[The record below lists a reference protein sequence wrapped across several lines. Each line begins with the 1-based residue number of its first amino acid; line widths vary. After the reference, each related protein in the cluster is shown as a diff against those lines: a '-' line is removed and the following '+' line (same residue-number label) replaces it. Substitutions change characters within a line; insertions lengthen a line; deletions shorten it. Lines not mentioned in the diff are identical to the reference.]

1 MAKHRGL
8 MIFLAL
14 IAVFTA
20 VALLMPR
27 SEYDPVRDHSVTR
40 TNEWGTKALADLA
53 RENGLQVVPWQ
64 QRLSA
69 LQGQRLLLL
78 LNPTYEVKDTD
89 LQAALKWV
97 AQGGTLVVAPDLD
110 DPGDVKPDE
119 DLLTGL
125 GLVSVYV
132 PTRDA
137 TVTPVATEPI
147 LREVT
152 KVQVTAGA
160 RLKAVPQGAVR
171 RWRTLMGD
179 SRGAAVMAASH
190 GKGTIYALCDANILA
205 NGYLTKADN
214 VILAS
219 NLLWQYGQQG
229 VYFDEFVHNPMA
241 LQEEDERLD
250 PSTAIWAAVLAG
262 AALLVFLLSRGS
274 RFGAAVPL
282 VTPPRRSAL
291 EFVGALAE
299 LYRRAEARGAVV
311 EILHHS
317 FRRRLGQIAGVSP
330 ELPPAA
336 LATALGRVR
345 PELQQQVEGL
355 LEQLHDAAQ
364 RQPDERE
371 LLHLTRQVAHY
382 EEALTH
388 GH

>member
-1 MAKHRGL
+1 
-8 MIFLAL
+8 
-14 IAVFTA
+14 
-20 VALLMPR
+20 
-27 SEYDPVRDHSVTR
+27 
-40 TNEWGTKALADLA
+40 
-53 RENGLQVVPWQ
+53 VP
-64 QRLSA
+64 A
-69 LQGQRLLLL
+69 
-78 LNPTYEVKDTD
+78 KDT
-89 LQAALKWV
+89 
-97 AQGGTLVVAPDLD
+97 TVAP
-110 DPGDVKPDE
+110 
-119 DLLTGL
+119 
-125 GLVSVYV
+125 
-132 PTRDA
+132 
-137 TVTPVATEPI
+137 VAENPI
-147 LREVT
+147 LRDVA
-152 KVQVTAGA
+152 KVQVTAGV
-160 RLKAVPQGAVR
+160 RLKAVPGGAVR
-171 RWRTLMGD
+171 QWRALMGD
-179 SRGAAVMAASH
+179 RRGAAVMVTRH
-190 GKGTIYALCDANILA
+190 GKGTINALCDANILA

-214 VILAS
+214 VILAV
-219 NLLWQYGQQG
+219 NILWQYGQQG
-229 VYFDEFVHNPMA
+229 VYFDEFLHNPMA
-241 LQEEDERLD
+241 LREENEPLD

-262 AALLVFLLSRGS
+262 IALLLFLLSRGS

-355 LEQLHDAAQ
+355 LEQLHEAAQ

>member
-20 VALLMPR
+20 VALLMPK

-53 RENGLQVVPWQ
+53 RENGLQVTPWE

-69 LQGQRLLLL
+69 LQGQRLLLV
-78 LNPTYEVKDTD
+78 LNPTYEVKEKD
-89 LQAALKWV
+89 LRAALGWV
-97 AQGGTLVVAPDLD
+97 AEGGTLVVAPDLD

-119 DLLTGL
+119 ELLTGL

-132 PTRDA
+132 PAKDTA
-137 TVTPVATEPI
+137 VAPVAKDPI
-147 LREVT
+147 LRDVA
-152 KVQVTAGA
+152 KVQVTAGV
-160 RLKAVPQGAVR
+160 RLKAVPGGAVR
-171 RWRTLMGD
+171 QWQALMED
-179 SRGAAVMAASH
+179 RRGAAVMVTRH

-205 NGYLTKADN
+205 NGYLTEADN

-219 NLLWQYGQQG
+219 NILWQYGQQG
-229 VYFDEFVHNPMA
+229 VYFDEFLHNPMA
-241 LQEEDERLD
+241 LREENEPLD

-262 AALLVFLLSRGS
+262 IALLLFLLSRGS

-311 EILHHS
+311 EILNHS

-355 LEQLHDAAQ
+355 LEQLHEAAQ